1 MKFFVLKSL
10 SATEVHEKILSS
22 SKESASLYP
31 TVRRWVLKF
40 ERGRTS
46 VKDEPR
52 SGRPKTASRP
62 EIIQGIHDI
71 V

>member
-1 MKFFVLKSL
+1 MKFFVLESL
-10 SATEVHEKILSS
+10 SATEVHEKIL
-22 SKESASLYP
+22 SLYP

-62 EIIQGIHDI
+62 EIIQRIHDI